1 MKHSDFEHYEKKVEN
16 SIKKMLDI
24 RLGMFGGLI
33 ACYGVKNQ
41 DVTYIGFGFL
51 IATPMIQ
58 RMLNYSLKQ
67 NTIKYY
73 NGLAQVHNNCSF
85 LENLQDP
92 SRQEELEKLAN
103 EGNFWKEV

>member
-58 RMLNYSLKQ
+58 RMLKLRKKSASL
-67 NTIKYY
+67 
-73 NGLAQVHNNCSF
+73 
-85 LENLQDP
+85 
-92 SRQEELEKLAN
+92 
-103 EGNFWKEV
+103 